1 MVQLPIHETFGPTIQ
16 GEGFWS
22 GTSVDFIRLSGC
34 PVGCSWCDTGYADG
48 GADLP
53 RKRRLV
59 EDLIAESRSPRVV
72 ISGGEPMIHPQLPAL
87 VAVLEAHR
95 KTVAIETSGAFWQEV
110 SPSAW
115 ITLSPK
121 EHISPQYPVLPL
133 LWERANEIKLV
144 IETGAELDYYQPLLN
159 RGKPVFLQ
167 PEWSQKERAIPIILD
182 LLHLYPHYRLSL
194 QLHKY
199 INVP

>member
-1 MVQLPIHETFGPTIQ
+1 MVELPIHETFGPTIQ
-16 GEGFWS
+16 GEGFWA
-22 GTSVDFIRLSGC
+22 GTPVDFIRLSGC

-53 RKRRLV
+53 RQRRLI
-59 EDLIAESRSPRVV
+59 EDLIAELRSPRVV

-87 VAVLEAHR
+87 VSAIEASGR
-95 KTVAIETSGAFWQEV
+95 TVAIETSGAFWQAV
-110 SPSAW
+110 SPTAW

-121 EHISPQYPVLPL
+121 AHISPRYPVVPL
-133 LWERANEIKLV
+133 LWERANEIKLI
-144 IETGAELDYYQPLLN
+144 IETGAELGYYQTLIKPE
-159 RGKPVFLQ
+159 KPVFLQ
-167 PEWSQKERAIPIILD
+167 PEWSQKEQAIPIILD
-182 LLHLYPHYRLSL
+182 LLQQHPHYRLSL